1 MMTTV
6 FAADDDLEERLP
18 ERQAVVYSDNGMATL
33 GIRLF
38 SPGVGR

>member
-1 MMTTV
+1 M
-6 FAADDDLEERLP
+6 
-18 ERQAVVYSDNGMATL
+18 GTL